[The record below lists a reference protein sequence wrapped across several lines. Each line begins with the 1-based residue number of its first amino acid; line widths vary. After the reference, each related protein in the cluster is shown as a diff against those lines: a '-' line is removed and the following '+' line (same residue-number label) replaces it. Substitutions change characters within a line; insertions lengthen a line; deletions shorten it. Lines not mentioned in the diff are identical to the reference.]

1 MTGHSSSMKV
11 PPAANSDSQA
21 DALQQ
26 AAEWFAV
33 LRSEQADAADHAEW
47 KLWLD
52 AHSAH
57 QDAWLQ
63 VESIKTTLDSL
74 ARSGHPHA
82 AKAALLKPTDT
93 TRRQALKLLGLAGL
107 GLCSGAMLKRY
118 SPWRDWV
125 TDLAASHIN
134 YRVNVGQARL
144 FTLPEGSRMW
154 LNTDSQAQ
162 VSYSLALRR
171 ITLLGGELLISTA
184 RETPLFDRPLVVDT
198 DHGRMTALGTRFTVM
213 RNRHETYIAVY
224 EGAVTILTATSGQ
237 RQLVNAGEQC
247 RFDAQTIQALQP
259 AEKAREAWTRGIL
272 LADDRRLDDFV
283 AEVSRYRQGT
293 ITVAP
298 DIAHMRIMGAFPAND
313 TDAILASL
321 TETLPVKIQRYG
333 NADIRLVKK

>member
-1 MTGHSSSMKV
+1 MINRSRSVAVAPEH
-11 PPAANSDSQA
+11 DSQS

-26 AAEWFAV
+26 AAEWFAL
-33 LRSEQADAADHAEW
+33 LRSEQADAADHAGW
-47 KLWLD
+47 KVWLD

-57 QDAWLQ
+57 QAAWLQ
-63 VESIKTTLDSL
+63 VESIKTTFDSL

-82 AKAALLKPTDT
+82 AKAALLKPTDA

-107 GLCSGAMLKRY
+107 TLCTGAMVKRY

-144 FTLPEGSRMW
+144 FTLPEGSRLW

-171 ITLLGGELLISTA
+171 ITLLGGELLVNTA

-198 DHGRMTALGTRFTVM
+198 GHGRMMALGTRFTVM
-213 RNRHETYIAVY
+213 LNRHETYIAVY
-224 EGAVTILTATSGQ
+224 EGAVTIQTAGSGQ
-237 RQLVNAGEQC
+237 RQLVSAGEQC
-247 RFDAQTIQALQP
+247 RFNAQAIQALQP

-272 LADDRRLDDFV
+272 LADDKRLDDFV

-298 DIAHMRIMGAFPAND
+298 DIAHLRIMGAFPASD
-313 TDAILASL
+313 TDAILTSL
-321 TETLPVKIQRYG
+321 TETMAVKIQRYG
-333 NADIRLVKK
+333 SADIRLVKK